1 MFLHDLAREQLPRL
15 AAAALLL
22 ASLSADAVAANQ
34 KLWKLAPKLHMC
46 VHLCEWQALVFGNPR
61 FYCTYPYEDLA
72 GMMSKVGETCH
83 PRNVVA
89 SGIFNY
95 MQISVA
101 RE

>member
-61 FYCTYPYEDLA
+61 FYW
-72 GMMSKVGETCH
+72 MMSEVGETCH
-83 PRNVVA
+83 PRNMVA
-89 SGIFNY
+89 SAIFNF
-95 MQISVA
+95 MQISVT